1 MTLLL
6 LSFFACGLRDDSSAF
21 GEDII
26 PEEEQLRVNLPIASE
41 AAKSPDDPTTW
52 ATYYDTTRNVTES
65 VNGVIKFVLGTTALV
80 VTTQEPSWTD
90 EDEQKA
96 IWGPYKDSGL
106 DPVSTGVYVVHN
118 EDGSY
123 AWSLFQVPNGGTV
136 EEDAVAIVL
145 GEVDAG
151 STREEATGRFTIDF
165 NAAAALDPAVHLV
178 GTFSTEYGYD
188 AEGVSAL
195 VMTDDYGFDVGP
207 TWDAMYDYDEDYTG
221 SGEMDL
227 AYLADLNGSGTDE
240 IVTLKSRWQADG
252 MGRGDARIL
261 EGDLAV
267 SEATASEC
275 WGTDF
280 LTSYWVDNVD
290 LHDPVG
296 EESVCA
302 YTPASYAEEASF
314 SSSD

>member
-1 MTLLL
+1 MTALL
-6 LSFFACGLRDDSSAF
+6 LSLVACGLNQDTTPF

-26 PEEEQLRVNLPIASE
+26 PQEEQLRVNLPIASE
-41 AAKSPDDPTTW
+41 AAKSPDDPGSW
-52 ATYYDTTRNVTES
+52 AMYYDTTRNVTES
-65 VNGVIKFVLGTTALV
+65 VNGVIAFVLGTTALV
-80 VTTQEPSWTD
+80 VTTQQPSWTD

-118 EDGSY
+118 EDGTY

-136 EEDAVAIVL
+136 EEDAVSIVL

-151 STREEATGRFTIDF
+151 STREAATGRFVIDF
-165 NAAAALDPAVHLV
+165 DAAAALDPAVHLV
-178 GTFSTEYGYD
+178 GTFATEYGYD
-188 AEGVSAL
+188 DAGVSAL

-207 TWDAMYDYDEDYTG
+207 TWDAVYDYDEDYAG

-227 AYLADLNGSGTDE
+227 AYLADLNASGVE
-240 IVTLKSRWQADG
+240 EVVTLKSRWQADG

-261 EGDLAV
+261 EGDLDVA
-267 SEATASEC
+267 EATASEC

-280 LTSYWVDNVD
+280 LTSYWVDSVD
-290 LHDPVG
+290 LYDDVG
-296 EESVCA
+296 EESACA

-314 SSSD
+314 STSD